1 MARDGLGDQKNNPAS
16 CRKGNE
22 PNRPASRAPASA
34 SGAWPGTGYITSVTA
49 ATSDAVASGYAG
61 RAIWGA
67 FIGGAFVEPGDEET
81 FEVTEPA
88 TGRAIARVVSG
99 GAELVGR
106 AVAEARRA
114 YPGWRDTPPRERG
127 RLLRLVAAK
136 IRAHAEELAKLEAKE
151 VGKPRRDAL
160 RFDVSYCSVGFD
172 YYAGLGETLHGEIID
187 QGPIEARVIYEPYGV
202 VAAILPFNW
211 PPIHFTKKCAP
222 ALAAGNTVVI
232 KPGEQAPLTVLRLA
246 ELANEVLPPGV
257 LNAVPGLAAGPA
269 LSAHPQVE
277 RITFTGAT
285 ATGQQVLRSAAENLT
300 YATMELGGKNAVLVL
315 ADADLDAAVRVA
327 IEGMFYNQGEACTS
341 TARILVQADV
351 HDEFLARFARAAEAL
366 VVGDGLDAA
375 TDIGPMVDATQR
387 DKVLGYLR
395 TGLDEGARLVTQ
407 GRLPDEERLRDGY
420 WVAPTVLADVTPD
433 MTVAQEEIFGP
444 IACVMRFGTE
454 DEAIEIANG
463 TAYGLTAAICTTDL
477 VRADQIARRLE
488 AGMVFVNNY
497 MRRAFLGSPFG
508 GVKGS
513 GFGRE
518 NAIETLHEFV
528 RSKNIRFPSG
538 RSAVPVW
545 PPRD

>member
-1 MARDGLGDQKNNPAS
+1 M
-16 CRKGNE
+16 
-22 PNRPASRAPASA
+22 
-34 SGAWPGTGYITSVTA
+34 TA
-49 ATSDAVASGYAG
+49 ATSDAATSGYAG

-67 FIGGAFVEPGDEET
+67 FIGGAFAEAGDEET
-81 FEVTEPA
+81 FAVTEPA
-88 TGRAIARVVSG
+88 TGRQLARVVSG
-99 GAELVGR
+99 GAGLVDR
-106 AVAEARRA
+106 AVAQARRA
-114 YPGWRDTPPRERG
+114 YPAWRDTPPRERG

-136 IRAHAEELAKLEAKE
+136 IRAHAGELAELEARE

-160 RFDVSYCSVGFD
+160 RFDVSYCSAGFD

-222 ALAAGNTVVI
+222 ALAAGNTVVV
-232 KPGEQAPLTVLRLA
+232 KPGEQAPLTVLRLT
-246 ELANEVLPPGV
+246 ELANEILPPGV
-257 LNAVPGLAAGPA
+257 LNAVPGLAAGAA

-285 ATGQQVLRSAAENLT
+285 ATGRRVLRSAAENLT

-315 ADADLDAAVRVA
+315 ADADLDTAVHVA
-327 IEGMFYNQGEACTS
+327 VEGMFYNQGEACTS
-341 TARILVQADV
+341 TARILVQAGI
-351 HDEFLARFARAAEAL
+351 HDEFLARFARATEAL
-366 VVGDGLDAA
+366 VVGDGLDPA
-375 TDIGPMVDATQR
+375 TDIGPMVDAAQR
-387 DKVLGYLR
+387 DKVLAYLR

-407 GRLPDEERLRDGY
+407 GMLPAQERLRDGY
-420 WVAPTVLADVTPD
+420 WVAPAVLADVTPD
-433 MTVAQEEIFGP
+433 MTVAREEIFGP
-444 IACVMRFGTE
+444 IACVMRFQAE

-497 MRRAFLGSPFG
+497 LRRAFLGSPFG

-518 NAIETLHEFV
+518 NALETLHEFV

-538 RSAVPVW
+538 RGAVPVW

>member
-1 MARDGLGDQKNNPAS
+1 M
-16 CRKGNE
+16 E
-22 PNRPASRAPASA
+22 
-34 SGAWPGTGYITSVTA
+34 TMTA
-49 ATSDAVASGYAG
+49 AMPDAMITAPAG
-61 RAIWGA
+61 RARWGA
-67 FIGGAFVEPGDEET
+67 FICGAFADAGDEET
-81 FEVTEPA
+81 FAVTEPA
-88 TGRAIARVVSG
+88 TGREIARVVSG
-99 GAELVGR
+99 GAKLADL
-106 AVAEARRA
+106 AVAAARRA

-127 RLLRLVAAK
+127 RLLRQVAET
-136 IRAHAEELAKLEAKE
+136 IRAHAEELAELEARE

-160 RFDVSYCSVGFD
+160 RFDVSYCSAGFD

-187 QGPIEARVIYEPYGV
+187 QGPVEARVIYEPYGV

-211 PPIHFTKKCAP
+211 PPIHFTKKAAP

-246 ELANEVLPPGV
+246 ELAGQILPPGV
-257 LNAVPGLAAGPA
+257 LNAVPGLAAGPELA
-269 LSAHPQVE
+269 AHPRVE

-285 ATGQQVLRSAAENLT
+285 ATGRRVLQTAAENLT

-315 ADADLDAAVRVA
+315 GDADLDAAVHVA
-327 IEGMFYNQGEACTS
+327 VEGMFYNQGEACTS
-341 TARILVQADV
+341 TARILVHESI
-351 HDEFLARFARAAEAL
+351 HDDFLARFARAAEAL
-366 VVGDGLDAA
+366 VTGDGLDPA
-375 TDIGPMVDATQR
+375 TDIGAMVDAAQR

-395 TGLDEGARLVTQ
+395 AGLDEGARLVTQ
-407 GRLPDEERLRDGY
+407 AKLPDAERLAGGY

-444 IACVMRFGTE
+444 IACVMRFRTE
-454 DEAIEIANG
+454 DEAVEIANG

-477 VRADQIARRLE
+477 VRADRLARRLE

-518 NAIETLHEFV
+518 NALETLHEFV

-538 RSAVPVW
+538 RGAVPVW
-545 PPRD
+545 PPRDS